1 MGYYWNNYCFHYR
14 WTKQTKDGRIVCRA
28 HPEVDLVY
36 NDWGSYYCP
45 KCYVTKKKREIH
57 MYRTR
62 PYRRFK
68 PVRKG
73 SHNND
78 S

>member
-1 MGYYWNNYCFHYR
+1 MMGYYWREFCYHYK
-14 WTKQTKDGRIVCRA
+14 WVKQTKDGRDVCRA

-36 NDWGSYYCP
+36 NEWTYYCP
-45 KCYVTKKKREIH
+45 ICYAKKKNREIH

-68 PVRKG
+68 PVRKRNKG
-73 SHNND
+73 
-78 S
+78 